1 MRPAVALACLLFALP
16 ALAAERAPAGT
27 AAELQLLHEY
37 PVDGMPSG
45 NLSGLARCGGEWL
58 TLSDHDDDRFYR
70 LQPGEHSWQA
80 TAETFIAPPPP
91 VSGLPWGLRVRT
103 WVGNLLRGGELD
115 FEDITCDAAG
125 NRYLVSETS
134 AAVLRIPVVGQPDW
148 LRLPP
153 GLMRQARAS
162 GMLLHHNAL
171 LEGIAIEPNG
181 ARLWLAAER
190 ERRGLLVLHGK
201 SDSWSCTGGCVLLAQ
216 AGRERSPLELDSTQ
230 TYPRD
235 FSSLTFF
242 DGKLFS
248 LQRLE
253 HRLCRRNPGTGEE
266 EKCWSFAA
274 TAQEPARRYPEPY
287 GAAEALW
294 LDQDG
299 AWLGLDNNG
308 LARSDGEQRPLLWH
322 FAAPAGGWNAP

>member
-1 MRPAVALACLLFALP
+1 MSATLLGLLFALT
-16 ALAAERAPAGT
+16 AHAAESAPASSVP
-27 AAELQLLHEY
+27 ELQLLHEY
-37 PVDGMPSG
+37 PVDGMPGG

-80 TAETFIAPPPP
+80 RAETFSAPPPP
-91 VSGLPWGLRVRT
+91 ASSLPWGLRVRT
-103 WVGNLLRGGELD
+103 WAVNLLRGGDLD
-115 FEDITCDAAG
+115 FEDLTCDSIG
-125 NRYLVSETS
+125 NRYLVSEAN
-134 AAVLRIPVVGQPDW
+134 AAVLHIPVVGQPEW

-153 GLMRQARAS
+153 SLMRQARAS

-181 ARLWLAAER
+181 GRLWLAAER

-201 SDSWSCTGGCVLLAQ
+201 NASWNCTGGCVLLAE
-216 AGRERSPLELDSTQ
+216 AGRERSPLQPDNAQ

-235 FSSLTFF
+235 FASLSFF
-242 DGKLFS
+242 DGKLFT

-253 HRLCRRNPGTGEE
+253 HRLCRRNPDTGEE

-274 TAQEPARRYPEPY
+274 TAQAPERRYPEPY

-299 AWLGLDNNG
+299 VWLGLDNNG
-308 LARSDGEQRPLLWH
+308 LARSDGELRPLLWH
-322 FAAPAGGWNAP
+322 FAVPAGGWSAP